1 MLLALK
7 PTISQMIDL
16 AGKKV
21 TVIGLGR
28 FGGGIAV
35 SKWLAQQG
43 AQVLVTD
50 EASEEALA
58 QSKDQLKNLPI
69 TFHLGGHREE
79 DFTDADLVVASPA
92 VPPKSRYLELARQ
105 RNIPITTEIRLFI
118 ERCPAPI
125 TGVTGTKGKSTTTAL
140 LGEMLRQKY
149 TTHVGGNIGRSL
161 LFDLPNIQPDHQVV
175 LEISS
180 FMLEYLQETNWSP
193 HVAVVTM
200 IAPDHLDRH
209 GSLDHYIAAK
219 RTLVEHQQSTDFA
232 ILNEE
237 CPQCMIFARATNA
250 KVIVF
255 GRRNRKPFTLR
266 IPGEH
271 NQLNAQAAFAAA
283 SALNVSWD
291 EAQRAIA
298 SFYGLPHRLQLVH
311 EHRGVRYYNDS
322 IATIPEAAAAA
333 LSAFP
338 SKTVIQIVGGY
349 DKGLSLNPLHAALVE
364 RAKAVLCI
372 GATGPSIA
380 KAMGQAAHVSAPA
393 VYDCHDLATALKI
406 ARTIAT
412 PGDTILLS
420 PGCASY
426 DQFKNFE
433 DRGETFANLARASI

>member
-1 MLLALK
+1 MPLILES
-7 PTISQMIDL
+7 PTTTSLRDKSI
-16 AGKKV
+16 

-35 SKWLAQQG
+35 SRWLAEQG
-43 AQVLVTD
+43 ANVLVTD

-58 QSKDQLKNLPI
+58 QSKDQLRDLPI
-69 TFHLGGHREE
+69 EFHLGGHREE
-79 DFTDADLVVASPA
+79 DFTDADLIVASPA
-92 VPPKSRYLELARQ
+92 VPPRSRYLELARKN
-105 RNIPITTEIRLFI
+105 RIPITTEIRLFI

-140 LGEMLRQKY
+140 LGEMLKQKY

-161 LFDLPNIQPDHQVV
+161 LFELPNIKADHQVV

-180 FMLEYLQETNWSP
+180 FMLEYLQEMNWSP

-219 RTLVEHQQSTDFA
+219 RTLVEHQKPSDFA

-237 CPQCMIFARATNA
+237 CPQCMVFVRATKA
-250 KVIVF
+250 QVILF
-255 GRRNRKPFTLR
+255 GRRDRKAFELR

-291 EAQRAIA
+291 EAQRGIA
-298 SFYGLPHRLQLVH
+298 NFCGLPHRLQLVH
-311 EHRGVRYYNDS
+311 EHRGIRYYNDS
-322 IATIPEAAAAA
+322 IATIPEAAAVA
-333 LSAFP
+333 LSAFAP
-338 SKTVIQIVGGY
+338 KTVIQIVGGY
-349 DKGLSLNPLHAALVE
+349 DKKLSLNPLHAALVE

-372 GATGPSIA
+372 GQTGPSIA
-380 KAMGQAAHVSAPA
+380 KAMGQAERIGAPA
-393 VYDCHDLATALKI
+393 VYDCHDLATAMKI
-406 ARTIAT
+406 AKKIAT
-412 PGDTILLS
+412 SGDTVLLS
-420 PGCASY
+420 TGCASF

-433 DRGETFANLARASI
+433 ERGEIFAKLAKE